1 VSAAALTSDE
11 SPSPARWRF
20 NHVMSLG
27 GSCAVSAQIRRC
39 FGQAFRSPFDMWYT
53 PLLGLIELL
62 SDNTPSRL
70 YEPTLLA
77 KTRTDDAAE
86 IENTHYEIEF
96 SHSFA
101 GREGELLSEDWRG
114 APLVRFRKITKRA
127 WTFLADA
134 DRVGTRIL
142 FLRLSIDRDRNQSRV
157 PHVADLLRL
166 QDALTMM
173 YRSADF
179 RIAMLNYPALEAEA
193 AGWSGEPLSR
203 CFFASVRHSRKPDW
217 RGPPEAWD
225 AAFAAMPVCHEAVP

>member
-1 VSAAALTSDE
+1 MSAAAATSED
-11 SPSPARWRF
+11 SALPARWHF

-27 GSCAVSAQIRRC
+27 GTCAVSAQIRRY
-39 FGQAFRSPFDMWYT
+39 FGYAFRSPFDMWYT

-62 SDNTPSRL
+62 ADNTPSRL

-96 SHSFA
+96 SHAFVK
-101 GREGELLSEDWRG
+101 REGDLLPEDWLG
-114 APLVRFRKITKRA
+114 APLVRFRTITKRA

-134 DRVGTRIL
+134 DTPNTRIL

-166 QDALTMM
+166 QDALTTM

-179 RIAMLNYPALEAEA
+179 RVAMLNYPALEAEA
-193 AGWSGEPLSR
+193 AGWVGEPLSR

-225 AAFAAMPVCHEAVP
+225 AAFAEMPVCYESAP